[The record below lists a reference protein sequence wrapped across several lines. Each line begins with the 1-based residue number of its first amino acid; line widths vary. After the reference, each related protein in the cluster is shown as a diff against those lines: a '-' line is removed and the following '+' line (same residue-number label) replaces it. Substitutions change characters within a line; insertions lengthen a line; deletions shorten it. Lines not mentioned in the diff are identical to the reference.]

1 MKRIILLGVL
11 ISASLLVSGL
21 EAAPSVVDII
31 NKMEYMQ
38 DQKGDVSAKIKIT
51 QQKSD
56 QSQKIFESLFFRRD
70 KDDTFLMISTA
81 PDSEKGNGYLKVGE
95 NMWMYRQNTRTF
107 QHINRDEKI
116 SGSDMKAG
124 DIEKRKFSELYEPVK
139 DANGKEI
146 IAEEMLGKI
155 PVYKFELKAKVND
168 VTYPK
173 QIYWVRT
180 DTYLPLKVQNFSL
193 SGTLMQTSYY
203 ITWTQIEG
211 KYIMLKGLF
220 VDEFE
225 KGNKTIFEMSGVS
238 LKKIANS
245 VFTKAYLESLSH

>member
-1 MKRIILLGVL
+1 MKKSIRIPLLILLMFALPVL
-11 ISASLLVSGL
+11 N
-21 EAAPSVVDII
+21 AAPSVSTIME
-31 NKMEYMQ
+31 KMQDMQ
-38 DQKGDVSAKIKIT
+38 DQQGDVSAKIRIT

-70 KDDTFLMISTA
+70 KDDSFLIITTS
-81 PDSEKGNGYLKVGE
+81 PDAEKGNGYLKVGD

-124 DIEKRKFSELYEPVK
+124 DIEKRKFTELYAPMK
-139 DANGKEI
+139 DAAGKEVI
-146 IAEEMLGKI
+146 VEEMLGKI

-180 DTYLPLKVQNFSL
+180 DNYLPLKVQNFSL
-193 SGTLMQTSYY
+193 SGTLMQTAYY

-211 KYIMLKGLF
+211 KFLMLKGLF

-238 LKKIANS
+238 LKKIDGS
-245 VFTKAYLESLSH
+245 VFTKAYLESLSK